1 VTAGDS
7 KPLRL
12 VELMGPPGSGKSTV
26 FELLLARDETI
37 EERPTLRQR
46 EHAGIVATS
55 LVTALATLAWR
66 RAIARGERREQLQ
79 MMTYL
84 QAMPRIFAA
93 SADGHAIVFDQG
105 PLFFLTRPSLMSK
118 RLQPW
123 RRRMLDTWAPLLDLV
138 VYLDSDDALLR
149 ERINNRQKR
158 HTLKGADSRT
168 TLEVL
173 TSNRQVYERAI
184 DDVAARP
191 GGPAILWF
199 DTSSHSADEIADT
212 LLTAIAGDGRAVGAK
227 RRGEPVRRRSAQ

>member
-1 VTAGDS
+1 VTTGEP
-7 KPLRL
+7 KPLRF

-26 FELLLARDETI
+26 FERLLARDTTI
-37 EERPTLRQR
+37 EERPTLRQQG
-46 EHAGIVATS
+46 HAGIVASS

-66 RAIARGERREQLQ
+66 RAIARDERREQLR

-93 SADGHAIVFDQG
+93 SADGQPIVFDQG

-118 RLQPW
+118 RLQTW
-123 RRRMLDTWAPLLDLV
+123 RRKMLDAWAPLLDLV
-138 VYLDSDDALLR
+138 VYLDADDALLR
-149 ERINNRQKR
+149 ERINDRQKW
-158 HTLKGADSRT
+158 HTLKGADGRS

-191 GGPAILWF
+191 SSPAILRF
-199 DTSSHSADEIADT
+199 DTSSHSADEVADAV
-212 LLTAIAGDGRAVGAK
+212 LTAIAGDEAAGSGK
-227 RRGEPVRRRSAQ
+227 AQG